1 MRENALGYLTPLPG
15 GMLSTWQ
22 AGFDHAVATLASVH
36 AEHLLFRM
44 HAEETTCADDVALVR
59 ERLPMLGVSYEEVFA
74 TAKKEVTSH
83 WQAIMR
89 VARTLKRVGTLTYGQ
104 VERLLGDANFAAGSL

>member
-1 MRENALGYLTPLPG
+1 
-15 GMLSTWQ
+15 
-22 AGFDHAVATLASVH
+22 
-36 AEHLLFRM
+36 M